1 MAHPYKKDADEGHA
15 RKLKAYG
22 GETGKAPLT
31 HAGFP
36 ALNTDQQA
44 GRAPLNS
51 KEYVPPEV
59 TARTARKKGGKVMGA
74 QSLKRLDKAPRGK
87 HATGARKGPVP
98 TGTTEQ
104 VDFDVTNTF
113 EPGKMNERSLRKC
126 GGRMKKEDGGG
137 SFLKRTI
144 GGPKPGS
151 DLSGVGKETT
161 SSYSDEDKAG
171 LQSRI
176 EGSDEMPKDDRDI
189 TAPYKK
195 GGAAKKRAAGGK
207 AMHDDEA
214 MDRKLIDKMVK
225 KDALTGKSCGGST
238 RTKRADGGGAWSD
251 YGASEGGSKSSGG
264 KKGSAKTNVTII
276 VGAQPQPS
284 MSAPQGA
291 GAGLPPEALAALL
304 GGAGGPPPAAPPQ
317 MPPPGAG
324 APPMMASAPPPQMP
338 PQMPPPGAGGPGP
351 MPRKDGGAVQ
361 VKYRKPSR
369 KDDYPAM
376 DFGSGGGFGRK
387 QKIDSYGTKGPK
399 GDSV

>member
-22 GETGKAPLT
+22 GQTGKEPLT

-36 ALNTDQQA
+36 ALTTDVQA

-113 EPGKMNERSLRKC
+113 EPGKMNERSLRK
-126 GGRMKKEDGGG
+126 
-137 SFLKRTI
+137 S
-144 GGPKPGS
+144 
-151 DLSGVGKETT
+151 
-161 SSYSDEDKAG
+161 
-171 LQSRI
+171 
-176 EGSDEMPKDDRDI
+176 
-189 TAPYKK
+189 
-195 GGAAKKRAAGGK
+195 GGK
-207 AMHDDEA
+207 AEHDDEA
-214 MDRKLIDKMVK
+214 MDRALIKKMVK
-225 KDALTGKSCGGST
+225 AKDLTGKSCGGSMRMKKKVGGPADNDYVGAGSVT
-238 RTKRADGGGAWSD
+238 EGGKDVETPAWSNSSSAPKEGGITSPEEATTSGRQEDRRGGSVKKRTAKADGGSLGAFSD
-251 YGASEGGSKSSGG
+251 YGVGGDKPKSSG
-264 KKGSAKTNVTII
+264 KKGGNKETINI
-276 VGAQPQPS
+276 IIGGMPGQQQPQ
-284 MSAPQGA
+284 QGGMDPMLMA
-291 GAGLPPEALAALL
+291 ALAQAGQ
-304 GGAGGPPPAAPPQ
+304 GGPGAPPPPATQ
-317 MPPPGAG
+317 GM
-324 APPMMASAPPPQMP
+324 PPQMP
-338 PQMPPPGAGGPGP
+338 PQMMAPPPASPPGPPPGAAPGGMP
-351 MPRKDGGAVQ
+351 MPRASGGRAEDVQ

-369 KDDYPAM
+369 KGEYPAM
-376 DFGSGGGFGRK
+376 DFGAGGGFGRK